1 MAGSKL
7 NWHFQ
12 IEELDRM
19 TDWQN
24 ERDRL
29 VMECEI
35 SEKNKTETDD

>member
-7 NWHFQ
+7 NWHFR
-12 IEELDRM
+12 IKELDRM

-35 SEKNKTETDD
+35 SGKKQKQTTD